1 MNIGQAARRS
11 GLSAKMI
18 RYYESIDLL
27 PAARRTDSGYRLYTE
42 QDLHRLAFI
51 KRSRDLGFSLADVG
65 QLLALWEDRQRASAD
80 VKALAQEHIDELER
94 KISELSS
101 LRNTLKDLI
110 QHCQGNDRPD
120 CPILKDLES
129 GGCCHRGSQRPVQ
142 HRTIQRKVIGQLRPR
157 IFRQVDQHA
166 ARACSPRAFQ
176 IKAVIPHHHQLGRAD
191 LPGYCQLQQPCRI
204 RLGRGFIAANHIRLL
219 KAVRHTNGLKR
230 HPSQFVGVARQNP

>member
-80 VKALAQEHIDELER
+80 VKALAQGHIDELER

-101 LRNTLKDLI
+101 LRDTLKDLI
-110 QHCQGNDRPD
+110 QYCQGNDRPD

-129 GGCCHRGSQRPVQ
+129 GGCCH
-142 HRTIQRKVIGQLRPR
+142 
-157 IFRQVDQHA
+157 
-166 ARACSPRAFQ
+166 
-176 IKAVIPHHHQLGRAD
+176 
-191 LPGYCQLQQPCRI
+191 
-204 RLGRGFIAANHIRLL
+204 
-219 KAVRHTNGLKR
+219 
-230 HPSQFVGVARQNP
+230 